1 MSSGETYFVTS
12 ALPYVNNVP
21 HLGNIIGCVLSA
33 DIFARYLR
41 KIGKKVLYLCGT
53 DEYGTTTEVK
63 AKSEGVSC
71 KEICDKYHILHKQ
84 IYDWFNISFD
94 VFGRTTTDTH
104 TKIAQEIFIAL
115 WKNDCLEPKEVEQ
128 FRCIKCDMFLAD
140 RYLKV
145 KCYHSGC
152 GGIANGDQCDSCQN
166 ILDTSLITECWCS
179 MCGEVPIKTVSKHLY
194 LRMSDYEKPI
204 KEKILDNS
212 SVFLSDNARNITR
225 AWLTT
230 GLESRCITRDL
241 KWGTPVPDLAGL
253 EDYKGKVFYVWFDA
267 PIGYLSILAHAKP
280 DWLDWLKG
288 RWVQFMA
295 KDNVP
300 FHTLIF
306 PATIMGSKLDYPIV
320 TDLSCTEYLNY
331 EGKKFSKSNGVG
343 VFGDHAKQLSE
354 ILNIDEDYWRYYL
367 LKIRPQVSDSTFNWE
382 EFAAV
387 IKGELAQKMGNY
399 INRCI
404 SMSNKYY
411 SESGTLKFDFRHG
424 SDIDVYKT
432 IVDTFDDF
440 TTTIEK
446 YKYPETIRAMNKIAE
461 IGNLYINNNKVWE
474 ACRTDPVGNEH
485 IMGNLLYIAWCLAE
499 LMDPIMPK
507 KTERIK
513 SFITYDTDRI
523 GLYTV
528 DNGVMNYKTSGY
540 SNLFNQITT
549 EQIENAK
556 TVVGIV

>member
-1 MSSGETYFVTS
+1 MMTEEPYFITS

-33 DIFARYLR
+33 DVFARYLR

-53 DEYGTTTEVK
+53 DEYGTATEVK
-63 AKSEGVSC
+63 AKLEGVSC
-71 KEICDKYHILHKQ
+71 KEICDKYHILHKE
-84 IYDWFNISFD
+84 IYYWFNISFD

-115 WKNDCLEPKEVEQ
+115 WKNDCLESKEVEQ
-128 FRCIKCDMFLAD
+128 YKCVKCDMFLAD

-145 KCYHSGC
+145 KCYYSGC
-152 GGIANGDQCDSCQN
+152 GGIANGDQCDLCQN
-166 ILDTSLITECWCS
+166 MLDTSLITECWCS
-179 MCGEVPIKTVSKHLY
+179 ICGSIPIKTTSKHLY
-194 LRMSDYEKPI
+194 IRMKDYEEEI
-204 KEKILDNS
+204 REKILDNS
-212 SVFLSDNARNITR
+212 SVYLSDNARNITK
-225 AWLTT
+225 AWLTS

-241 KWGTPVPDLAGL
+241 KWGTPVPELEGL

-267 PIGYLSILAHAKP
+267 PIGYLSILAHATP
-280 DWLDWLKG
+280 EWSQWLKG

-306 PATIMGSKLDYPIV
+306 PATIFGSKLDYPVV

-331 EGKKFSKSNGVG
+331 EGKKFSKSNKIG
-343 VFGDHAKQLSE
+343 VFGDHTKHLSD

-399 INRCI
+399 VNRCI

-411 SESGTLKFDFRHG
+411 GESGTLKFDFRDG
-424 SDIDVYKT
+424 DDVNVYNT
-432 IVDTFDDF
+432 IVKTYDDY
-440 TTTIEK
+440 TRTIEQ
-446 YKYPETIRAMNKIAE
+446 YKYPETIRAINKIAE

-474 ACRTDPVGNEH
+474 ICRIDPIANEH
-485 IMGNLLYIAWCLAE
+485 VMGNLLYIAWCLAE
-499 LMDPIMPK
+499 LMESVMPK
-507 KTERIK
+507 KANRIK
-513 SFITYDTDRI
+513 SFITFATDETR
-523 GLYTV
+523 LYTV
-528 DNGVMNYKTSGY
+528 DNGVMNYRTSGY

-549 EQIENAK
+549 EQIEKAK
-556 TVVGIV
+556 KIV